1 MAQDTYRIGG
11 GGGFMVD
18 SITAV
23 PQLLAVGVD
32 AIIMDFLA
40 EGAMGLFGRMRA
52 ADPAMGYSADF
63 ITRYIGPHLDEI
75 ARRGTKIVS
84 NAGGVNPLA
93 LAARLR
99 EEVAKR
105 GLNLKVAAV
114 AGDCLLDRVQEFA
127 GTKGMEGDDVLPET
141 GVTSINAYLGGFPI
155 AAALAGGADIV
166 VTGRVVDSALALG
179 LLINRFLYLGI
190 RNYYKKSDHI
200 FKKVLIL
207 GYNETAKKLA
217 KYFEEDGINTQ
228 LIGFMEEEGNVHE
241 LTHYPVL
248 SGIGN
253 TLQVAKEM
261 NINEIFS
268 TITPEQ
274 NKDIY
279 DLMFQSEKECIRFK
293 IVPNLSV
300 FITRDV
306 HIEYFGELPILSLRS
321 EPLDDVG
328 NRIKKRALDLLVS
341 TFVIVFILS
350 WMIPIL
356 GLLII
361 LESRGPIFFGQLRT
375 GKNKQTFK
383 CLKFRSMKAN
393 NKEAD
398 LKQAT
403 RNDSRVTR
411 IGRFIRKTSLDE
423 FPQFINV
430 FKGEMSLVG
439 PRPHMLKHT
448 SDYSKVVDDYMIR
461 QFLKPGITGW
471 AQINGYRGEITN
483 PEQIRM
489 RVNKDLWYLENWSL
503 WLDIQIL
510 FLTVYHVLKGNKN
523 AF

>member
-1 MAQDTYRIGG
+1 MNRQFERYLQITLILLDLL
-11 GGGFMVD
+11 VLN
-18 SITAV
+18 SIFFVCQIIFQTH
-23 PQLLAVGVD
+23 LL
-32 AIIMDFLA
+32 
-40 EGAMGLFGRMRA
+40 
-52 ADPAMGYSADF
+52 
-63 ITRYIGPHLDEI
+63 TNI
-75 ARRGTKIVS
+75 ANAYFNFWVVS
-84 NAGGVNPLA
+84 NIFWIIPSFILRTYAGKIIITFEYFTRRTIQVYSFWILLLLFYLFFSFEVNISRLFIFTIIISFGV
-93 LAARLR
+93 
-99 EEVAKR
+99 
-105 GLNLKVAAV
+105 
-114 AGDCLLDRVQEFA
+114 
-127 GTKGMEGDDVLPET
+127 
-141 GVTSINAYLGGFPI
+141 
-155 AAALAGGADIV
+155 
-166 VTGRVVDSALALG
+166 G

-207 GYNETAKKLA
+207 GYNDTAKKLTR
-217 KYFEEDGINTQ
+217 YFEEDGINTQ
-228 LIGFMEEEGNVHE
+228 IIGFVEDEGNVHE

-253 TLQVAKEM
+253 TLQIAKD
-261 NINEIFS
+261 NAINEIFS

-274 NKDIY
+274 NKSIY

-306 HIEYFGELPILSLRS
+306 HIEYFGDLPILSLRS

-328 NRIKKRALDLLVS
+328 NRIKKRALDLVVSSLV
-341 TFVIVFILS
+341 IILILS

-356 GLLII
+356 GLLIL

-375 GKNKQTFK
+375 GKDKKTFR
-383 CLKFRSMKAN
+383 CLKFRSMRAN
-393 NKEAD
+393 KDAD

-411 IGRFIRKTSLDE
+411 IGKFIRKTSLDE
-423 FPQFINV
+423 FPQFLNV

-448 SDYSKVVDDYMIR
+448 DDYSQVVDDYMVR

-503 WLDIQIL
+503 WLDIKIM
-510 FLTVYHVLKGNKN
+510 FLTVYHVLRGNQN

>member
-1 MAQDTYRIGG
+1 MNRQFERYLQITLILLDLL
-11 GGGFMVD
+11 VLN
-18 SITAV
+18 SIFFVCQVIFQTH
-23 PQLLAVGVD
+23 LL
-32 AIIMDFLA
+32 
-40 EGAMGLFGRMRA
+40 
-52 ADPAMGYSADF
+52 
-63 ITRYIGPHLDEI
+63 TNI
-75 ARRGTKIVS
+75 ANAYFNFWVVS
-84 NAGGVNPLA
+84 NIFWIIPSFILRTYAGKIIITFEYFTRRTIQVYSFWILLLLFYLFFSFEVNISRLFIFTIIISFGV
-93 LAARLR
+93 
-99 EEVAKR
+99 
-105 GLNLKVAAV
+105 
-114 AGDCLLDRVQEFA
+114 
-127 GTKGMEGDDVLPET
+127 
-141 GVTSINAYLGGFPI
+141 
-155 AAALAGGADIV
+155 
-166 VTGRVVDSALALG
+166 G

-207 GYNETAKKLA
+207 GYNDTAKKLTR
-217 KYFEEDGINTQ
+217 YFEEDGINTQ
-228 LIGFMEEEGNVHE
+228 IIGFVEDEGNVHE

-253 TLQVAKEM
+253 TLQIAKD
-261 NINEIFS
+261 NDINEIFS

-274 NKDIY
+274 NKSIY

-306 HIEYFGELPILSLRS
+306 HIEYFGDLPILSLRS

-328 NRIKKRALDLLVS
+328 NRIKKRALDLVVSSLV
-341 TFVIVFILS
+341 IILILS

-356 GLLII
+356 GLLIL

-375 GKNKQTFK
+375 GKDKKTFR
-383 CLKFRSMKAN
+383 CLKFRSMRAN
-393 NKEAD
+393 KDAD

-411 IGRFIRKTSLDE
+411 IGKFIRKTSLDE
-423 FPQFINV
+423 FPQFLNV

-448 SDYSKVVDDYMIR
+448 DDYSQVVDDYMVR

-503 WLDIQIL
+503 WLDIKIM
-510 FLTVYHVLKGNKN
+510 FLTVYHVLRGNQN